1 MRLRT
6 ALNEYKRNDGGR
18 FPAECRTTDGAFSA
32 HGDRLVYVG
41 PDGSLRD
48 YSSALS
54 GLYGIDR
61 ARLGIETSK
70 GTQWF
75 DEFSTVRQHYYRET
89 NVVETEYAA
98 DGFTVHQYDLT
109 LGRAHV
115 THIELRG
122 SIPPNAE
129 LTAFLTFA
137 PGGQES
143 KVGRLIHEHA
153 GPNETN
159 AVEVFHR
166 TEHDYVT
173 ASTGITDVRG
183 QIPERF
189 DEILSDEAFEFPRE
203 AVINRFED
211 THLSG
216 DVVVNAPLEQ
226 TGRAAKTTLV
236 TQLSDH
242 SKVDREEAL
251 GDLCQCAEA
260 HGTADDIR
268 RAGRERA
275 EVSVPD
281 SAPNGNVV
289 REDLRALALLTAP
302 TGSHIAAPEFDPFY
316 AHSGGYGY
324 TWFRDEAETGRNL
337 LTADDSLDL
346 GLQDRLVQ
354 TAEFFCRSQEPDG
367 SWTHRVW
374 AIDGSLAPGW
384 AHGRIEG
391 HDEDYQADQTASVLT
406 YLAELLT
413 KRGDA
418 LDDELGERIR
428 ETIHSGIEVLDETL
442 EDDGLPEQCQN
453 LWENMNGRF
462 THTAATYLG
471 AYATIAA
478 APVDDG
484 LREHAHGQAETVF
497 EGFDRLWSETREAY
511 GIRLNNS
518 GKLDDRIDSGTF
530 AVVDAMVAYDRLTDD
545 DLSEKTVDRLFDHVQ
560 SLFDALYREP
570 AESDVAGLARFEGD
584 TWRSEGQHG
593 EKIWSVS
600 TAWGSTAA
608 TDLGVLLKEYDREE
622 DAKECFEQAG
632 TLYEHLLPDGPL
644 ATEAGYL
651 AEQVFDDGSV
661 DSAAPLGWSHS
672 LRLRAT
678 ATLREQNSLPLSSP
692 APSGPEGRPRW
703 TTGEKYGVATVADHG
718 ESDASKVWFTLTE
731 GALTEVRFPRVDL
744 MNLRT
749 ADFVIADAA
758 EDSTYTARTHNETR
772 RDDDTDTVERRVEP
786 TEDDALLFRHVVT
799 ERGDGRGHEWTLS
812 VEYAI
817 DPDHDAIV
825 ADVEF
830 ESADKKEYDVYAV
843 ADISL
848 TNTGTRDR
856 GYRLGERGNYHL
868 AARDAEAY
876 DTGAEALLTD
886 EDGDVYS
893 VAMAMTTT
901 GRFDWATVGAAGS
914 PHLAELFS
922 EGKRPH
928 PNDRLDD
935 DNIVLAGRIGTGET
949 VSDTLALGFGEN
961 ADTAAALGEAEGALA
976 TPYEEVRES
985 YAETW
990 RAFLSDKE
998 IPQFIIDDDEL
1009 YKQYKSC
1016 LMALRAVEDKTYLGA
1031 GIASPSVP
1039 WGEAVT
1045 ADEPKG
1051 YGYNFVWSRDLYQVF
1066 TVFEAIGD
1074 HKTATDALQYIYEY
1088 QQDEEGFIPQNT
1100 YVNGLTRWGGE
1111 QIDNISFPQVMAY
1124 QLAENGIEFDDVN
1137 YDYINVKRS
1146 ADYVA
1151 RNGPATAQERW
1162 EEEAGYSPSSIA
1174 AEVAGL
1180 VCAADIAIDQG
1191 ETADA
1196 LVWLALADEWTVKVE
1211 DWCATKTGTELHT
1224 NTPYYVRV
1232 TRDGNPEAGHLRT
1245 LANAGPTLDEREIID
1260 GGFLELTRLG
1270 IKPADDDVIENS
1282 ITEVDNTIRIDTP
1295 QGPAFYRYNGDGYGE
1310 RAMGEKGAPWSVQTK
1325 GKGRLW
1331 PIFTGE
1337 RGEYELLAGTDEG
1350 ELAPYNLLKTMA
1362 GFANSGRMIAEQV
1375 WDRHIDNEYNWEM
1388 GEGTGAATPLAWSM
1402 AQFIRLAHGIDAGEP
1417 VETPEVVDQ
1426 RYRGEPR
1433 PEEPTLDIETTTT
1446 TTKKQRGSKEETL
1459 TISGESDGELVAV
1472 KASADAAV
1480 TTVEDGEFEV
1490 TLPIGHGERTVTLAA
1505 ASEADLSTAGTTV
1518 EQVTI

>member
-6 ALNEYKRNDGGR
+6 ALNEFKRNRDGR
-18 FPAECRTTDGAFSA
+18 FPAECRTIDGAFSA
-32 HGDRLVYVG
+32 HGDRLVYVD
-41 PDGSLRD
+41 PDGGLRD
-48 YSSALS
+48 YSSPLS

-61 ARLGIETSK
+61 ARLGIETE
-70 GTQWF
+70 TDTRWF

-122 SIPPNAE
+122 AIPPNAE

-137 PGGQES
+137 PEGQES
-143 KVGRLIHEHA
+143 QVGRLIHDGA
-153 GPNETN
+153 GPNDTN
-159 AVEVFHR
+159 VVEVFHR
-166 TEHDYVT
+166 SEHDYVT
-173 ASTGITDVRG
+173 ASTGIIDVRG

-189 DEILSDEAFEFPRE
+189 EEILADDAYEFPRE

-226 TGRAAKTTLV
+226 SGRAAKTTIV

-242 SKVDREEAL
+242 ETVDREAAL
-251 GDLCQCAEA
+251 ADLRQCAAA
-260 HGTADDIR
+260 HRTADDIR
-268 RAGRERA
+268 DAGRQRA
-275 EVSVPD
+275 EVSVPE

-289 REDLRALALLTAP
+289 REDLRALSLLKAP
-302 TGSHIAAPEFDPFY
+302 TGAHVAAPEFDPFY

-324 TWFRDEAETGRNL
+324 TWFRDEAEVGRHL
-337 LTADDSLDL
+337 LRADTHLELELQESLAS
-346 GLQDRLVQ
+346 
-354 TAEFFCRSQEPDG
+354 TAEFFCETQQADG
-367 SWTHRVW
+367 SWSHRVW
-374 AIDGSLAPGW
+374 AMDGSLAPGW

-391 HDEDYQADQTASVLT
+391 GNDDYQADQTASVVSF
-406 YLAELLT
+406 LAKLLT
-413 KRGDA
+413 ERG
-418 LDDELGERIR
+418 
-428 ETIHSGIEVLDETL
+428 ETIAEPRREEIRTTIEAAVDVLDETL
-442 EDDGLPEQCQN
+442 ADDGLPVACQN
-453 LWENMNGRF
+453 LWENMTGRF
-462 THTAATYLG
+462 THTAATYLA
-471 AYATIAA
+471 AYVAVAD
-478 APVDDG
+478 APVTAE
-484 LREHAHGQAETVF
+484 LQSHARAQAETVF
-497 EGFDRLWSETREAY
+497 AGLDRCWSETREAY

-518 GKLDDRIDSGTF
+518 GKLDDRIDSATF
-530 AVVDAMVAYDRLTDD
+530 AVVEAIVDYDAVIDEALPAETLDRLA
-545 DLSEKTVDRLFDHVQ
+545 DHVQ
-560 SLFDALYREP
+560 HVFDALYRDP
-570 AESDVAGLARFEGD
+570 ADSPVAGLARFEGD
-584 TWRSEGQHG
+584 TWRSEGQQG
-593 EKIWSVS
+593 EKIWTPS
-600 TAWGSTAA
+600 TAWGAVAA
-608 TDLGVLLKEYDREE
+608 TELGVLLSTYDRED
-622 DAKECFEQAG
+622 DAEECFDQAG
-632 TLYEHLLPDGPL
+632 TLYEHLLPNGAL
-644 ATEAGYL
+644 TTRAGYL
-651 AEQVFDDGSV
+651 AEQAFDDGTV
-661 DSAAPLGWSHS
+661 DSAAPLGWSHA

-678 ATLREQNSLPLSSP
+678 ATLREQNALPIVAP
-692 APSGPEGRPRW
+692 APSGPESRPRW

-718 ESDASKVWFTLTE
+718 NDDASKVWFTLTE
-731 GALTEVRFPRVDL
+731 GALTEARFPRVDL

-749 ADFVIADAA
+749 VDFVVADAGDTA
-758 EDSTYTARTHNETR
+758 DYTARTHNETR
-772 RDDDTDTVERRVEP
+772 IDDDTETIDRRVEP
-786 TEDDALLFRHVVT
+786 ADDDALLFRHIIT
-799 ERGDGRGHEWTLS
+799 EQGDGRGHEWTLT

-817 DPDHDAIV
+817 DPDHDAII
-825 ADVEF
+825 ADVDF
-830 ESADKKEYDVYAV
+830 ESNDDNGYDLYAV

-893 VAMAMTTT
+893 VAVAMTTPNQ
-901 GRFDWATVGAAGS
+901 FDWATVGAAGS
-914 PHLAELFS
+914 EHLAELFS
-922 EGKRPH
+922 TGDRPL

-935 DNIVLAGRIGTGET
+935 DNIVLAGLLGTGST
-949 VSDTLALGFGEN
+949 VGETLAIGFGNN

-976 TPYEEVRES
+976 TGYDDVRAA
-985 YAETW
+985 YRETW
-990 RAFLSDKE
+990 QGFLADKE
-998 IPQFIIDDDEL
+998 IPDFVVDDETL

-1074 HKTATDALQYIYEY
+1074 HKTATDALQYIFEY
-1088 QQDEEGFIPQNT
+1088 QQDDEGFIPQNT

-1111 QIDNISFPQVMAY
+1111 QIDNISFPLIMAY
-1124 QLAENGIEFDDVN
+1124 QLAEEGIDFENVS
-1137 YDYINVKRS
+1137 YDYTNVKRS

-1180 VCAADIAIDQG
+1180 VCAADLAIETG
-1191 ETADA
+1191 ERADA
-1196 LVWLALADEWTVKVE
+1196 AVWLALADDWADRVE
-1211 DWCATKTGTELHT
+1211 EWCATETGTQLHT

-1270 IKPADDDVIENS
+1270 IKSPDDEIITNS
-1282 ITEVDNTIRIDTP
+1282 LVEVDETIRLDTP

-1350 ELAPYNLLKTMA
+1350 KLAPRNLLETMA
-1362 GFANSGRMIAEQV
+1362 RFANSGRMIAEQV
-1375 WDRHIDNEYNWEM
+1375 WDRHIDNEYNWEI
-1388 GEGTGAATPLAWSM
+1388 GDGTGSATPLAWSM
-1402 AQFIRLAHGIDAGEP
+1402 AQFIRLAHGIAEGEP
-1417 VETPEVVDQ
+1417 VETPTAVDD
-1426 RYRGEPR
+1426 RYRAEPR
-1433 PEEPTLDIETTTT
+1433 PEEPTL
-1446 TTKKQRGSKEETL
+1446 S
-1459 TISGESDGELVAV
+1459 V
-1472 KASADAAV
+1472 
-1480 TTVEDGEFEV
+1480 
-1490 TLPIGHGERTVTLAA
+1490 ERTVAKDTLTVTGETDGAVVAVSAGGESTITTVDNGSFTLTLPAGHGKTTVTVAA
-1505 ASEADLSTAGTTV
+1505 ATTTDLRAAGTAV
-1518 EQVTI
+1518 EQFTI

>member
-6 ALNEYKRNDGGR
+6 ALNEFKRSRDGR
-18 FPAECRTTDGAFSA
+18 FPAECRTIDGAFSA
-32 HGDRLVYVG
+32 HGDRLVYVD
-41 PDGSLRD
+41 PDGGLRD
-48 YSSALS
+48 YSSPLS

-61 ARLGIETSK
+61 ARLGIETE
-70 GTQWF
+70 TDTMWF

-122 SIPPNAE
+122 AIPPNAE

-143 KVGRLIHEHA
+143 QVGRLIHDGA
-153 GPNETN
+153 GPNDTDV
-159 AVEVFHR
+159 VEVFHR
-166 TEHDYVT
+166 NEHDYVT
-173 ASTGITDVRG
+173 ASTGIIDVRG

-189 DEILSDEAFEFPRE
+189 EEILSAEAYEFPRE

-216 DVVVNAPLEQ
+216 DVVVNAPLAQ
-226 TGRAAKTTLV
+226 SGRAAKTTIV

-242 SKVDREEAL
+242 GTVDREAAL
-251 GDLCQCAEA
+251 ADLRQCAGSY
-260 HGTADDIR
+260 HSADDIR
-268 RAGRERA
+268 EAGRQRA
-275 EVSVPD
+275 EVEVPE

-289 REDLRALALLTAP
+289 REDLRALSLLTAP
-302 TGSHIAAPEFDPFY
+302 TGAHIASPEFDPFY

-324 TWFRDEAETGRNL
+324 TWFRDEAEIGRHL
-337 LTADDSLDL
+337 LTADSLLNLDL
-346 GLQDRLVQ
+346 HESLVS
-354 TAEFFCRSQEPDG
+354 TAEFFCETQEADG
-367 SWTHRVW
+367 SWSHRVW
-374 AIDGSLAPGW
+374 AMDGSLAPGW

-391 HDEDYQADQTASVLT
+391 GNDDYQADQTASVVGF
-406 YLAELLT
+406 LATLLSERSELLSES
-413 KRGDA
+413 
-418 LDDELGERIR
+418 LR
-428 ETIHSGIEVLDETL
+428 EEIHTTIGAGIDVLDETL
-442 EDDGLPEQCQN
+442 ADDGLPVACQN
-453 LWENMNGRF
+453 LWENMTGRF
-462 THTAATYLG
+462 THTAATYLM
-471 AYATIAA
+471 AYAAVA
-478 APVDDG
+478 DAPVKAD
-484 LREHAHGQAETVF
+484 LSSHARAQAETVF
-497 EGFDRLWSETREAY
+497 DGLDRCWSETREAY

-518 GKLDDRIDSGTF
+518 GKLDDRIDSATF
-530 AVVDAMVAYDRLTDD
+530 AVIEAVVAYDELADTE
-545 DLSEKTVDRLFDHVQ
+545 LSADTLDRLADHVQ
-560 SLFDALYREP
+560 HVFDALYRDP
-570 AESDVAGLARFEGD
+570 GESDIAGLARFEGD
-584 TWRSEGQHG
+584 TWRSEGQQG
-593 EKIWSVS
+593 EKIWTPS
-600 TAWGSTAA
+600 TGWGAVAA
-608 TDLGVLLKEYDREE
+608 TELGVLLSEYDRDG
-622 DAKECFEQAG
+622 DAEKCFDQAG

-644 ATEAGYL
+644 TTQAGYL
-651 AEQVFDDGSV
+651 AEQAFDDGTV
-661 DSAAPLGWSHS
+661 DSATPLGWSHA

-678 ATLREQNSLPLSSP
+678 ATLREQNALPIVAP
-692 APSGPEGRPRW
+692 VPSGPESRPRW

-718 ESDASKVWFTLTE
+718 ADDASKVWFTLTE
-731 GALTEVRFPRVDL
+731 GALTEARFPRVDL

-749 ADFVIADAA
+749 VDFVVADAGETA
-758 EDSTYTARTHNETR
+758 SYTARTHNETR
-772 RDDDTDTVERRVEP
+772 TDDDTETIDRRVEP
-786 TEDDALLFRHVVT
+786 ADDDALLFRHTIT
-799 ERGDGRGHEWTLS
+799 EQGDGRGHEWTLT

-825 ADVEF
+825 ADIDF
-830 ESADKKEYDVYAV
+830 ESGDNNEYDIYAV

-886 EDGDVYS
+886 EGGDVYS
-893 VAMAMTTT
+893 VAIAMTTST
-901 GRFDWATVGAAGS
+901 QFEWATVGAAGS
-914 PHLAELFS
+914 AHLAELFS
-922 EGKRPH
+922 EGDRPL

-935 DNIVLAGRIGTGET
+935 DNIVVAGLLGTGAT
-949 VSDTLALGFGEN
+949 VGETLAIGFGEN

-976 TPYEEVRES
+976 SGYENVRAA
-985 YAETW
+985 YRDTW
-990 RAFLSDKE
+990 DEFLADKE
-998 IPQFIIDDDEL
+998 IPAFIVDDEAL

-1066 TVFEAIGD
+1066 TVFNAIGD
-1074 HKTATDALQYIYEY
+1074 QKTATDALQYVFEY
-1088 QQDEEGFIPQNT
+1088 QQDDEGFIPQNT

-1111 QIDNISFPQVMAY
+1111 QIDNISFPLIMAY
-1124 QLAENGIEFDDVN
+1124 QLAEENIDFAEVG

-1180 VCAADIAIDQG
+1180 VCAADLAIQTD
-1191 ETADA
+1191 EAADA
-1196 LVWLALADEWTVKVE
+1196 LVWLALADNWADRVE
-1211 DWCATKTGTELHT
+1211 EWCATETGTQLHT

-1270 IKPADDDVIENS
+1270 IKPADDDIVKNS
-1282 ITEVDNTIRIDTP
+1282 LVEVDETIRLDTP

-1337 RGEYELLAGTDEG
+1337 RGEYELLAGTDSG
-1350 ELAPYNLLKTMA
+1350 ELAPQNLLRTMA
-1362 GFANSGRMIAEQV
+1362 RFANSGRMIAEQV
-1375 WDRHIDNEYNWEM
+1375 WDRHIDNEYNWDI
-1388 GEGTGAATPLAWSM
+1388 GDGTGSATPLAWSM
-1402 AQFIRLAHGIDAGEP
+1402 AQFIRLAHGIAEGEP
-1417 VETPEVVDQ
+1417 VETPTAVDD
-1426 RYRGEPR
+1426 RYRRGKR
-1433 PEEPTLDIETTTT
+1433 PAGPTLSIE
-1446 TTKKQRGSKEETL
+1446 QQVSKDEL
-1459 TISGESDGELVAV
+1459 TITGETDGALVAASAGGESTTVAV
-1472 KASADAAV
+1472 DNG
-1480 TTVEDGEFEV
+1480 TFEL
-1490 TLPIGHGERTVTLAA
+1490 TLPIGHGKTTVTVAA
-1505 ASEADLSTAGTTV
+1505 ATDTDLRAAGTTV
-1518 EQVTI
+1518 EQMTI

>member
-6 ALNEYKRNDGGR
+6 ALNEFKRNRDGR
-18 FPAECRTTDGAFSA
+18 FPAECRTIDGAFSA
-32 HGDRLVYVG
+32 HGDRLVYVD
-41 PDGSLRD
+41 PDGGLRD
-48 YSSALS
+48 YSSPLS

-61 ARLGIETSK
+61 ARLGIETE
-70 GTQWF
+70 TDTRWF

-122 SIPPNAE
+122 AIPPNAE

-137 PGGQES
+137 PEGQES
-143 KVGRLIHEHA
+143 QVGRLIHDGA
-153 GPNETN
+153 GPNDTN
-159 AVEVFHR
+159 VVEVFHR
-166 TEHDYVT
+166 SEHDYVT
-173 ASTGITDVRG
+173 ASTGIIDVRG

-189 DEILSDEAFEFPRE
+189 EEILADDAYEFPRE

-226 TGRAAKTTLV
+226 SGRAAKTTIV
-236 TQLSDH
+236 TQLSNH
-242 SKVDREEAL
+242 ETVDREAAL
-251 GDLCQCAEA
+251 ADLRQCAAA
-260 HGTADDIR
+260 HRTADDIR
-268 RAGRERA
+268 DAGRQRA
-275 EVSVPD
+275 EVSVPE

-289 REDLRALALLTAP
+289 REDLRALSLLKAP
-302 TGSHIAAPEFDPFY
+302 TGAHVAAPEFDPFY

-324 TWFRDEAETGRNL
+324 TWFRDEAEVGRHL
-337 LTADDSLDL
+337 LRADTHLELELQESLAS
-346 GLQDRLVQ
+346 
-354 TAEFFCRSQEPDG
+354 TAEFFCETQQADG
-367 SWTHRVW
+367 SWSHRVW
-374 AIDGSLAPGW
+374 AMDGSLAPGW

-391 HDEDYQADQTASVLT
+391 GNDDYQADQTASVVSF
-406 YLAELLT
+406 LAKLLT
-413 KRGDA
+413 ERG
-418 LDDELGERIR
+418 
-428 ETIHSGIEVLDETL
+428 ETIAEPRREEIRTTIEAAVDVLDETL
-442 EDDGLPEQCQN
+442 ADDGLPVACQN
-453 LWENMNGRF
+453 LWENMTGRF
-462 THTAATYLG
+462 THTAATYLA
-471 AYATIAA
+471 AYVAVAD
-478 APVDDG
+478 APVTAE
-484 LREHAHGQAETVF
+484 LQSHARAQAETVF
-497 EGFDRLWSETREAY
+497 AGLDRCWSETREAY

-518 GKLDDRIDSGTF
+518 GKLDDRIDSATF
-530 AVVDAMVAYDRLTDD
+530 AVVEAIVDYDAVIDEALPAETLDRLA
-545 DLSEKTVDRLFDHVQ
+545 DHVQ
-560 SLFDALYREP
+560 HVFDALYRDP
-570 AESDVAGLARFEGD
+570 ADSPVAGLARFEGD
-584 TWRSEGQHG
+584 TWRSEGQQG
-593 EKIWSVS
+593 EKIWTPS
-600 TAWGSTAA
+600 TAWGAVAA
-608 TDLGVLLKEYDREE
+608 TELGVLLSTYDRED
-622 DAKECFEQAG
+622 DAEECFDQAG
-632 TLYEHLLPDGPL
+632 TLYEHLLPNGAL
-644 ATEAGYL
+644 TTRAGYL
-651 AEQVFDDGSV
+651 AEQAFDDGTV
-661 DSAAPLGWSHS
+661 DSAAPLGWSHA

-678 ATLREQNSLPLSSP
+678 ATLREQNALPIVAP
-692 APSGPEGRPRW
+692 APSGPESRPRW

-718 ESDASKVWFTLTE
+718 NDDASKVWFTLTE
-731 GALTEVRFPRVDL
+731 GALTEARFPRVDM

-749 ADFVIADAA
+749 VDLVVADAGDTA
-758 EDSTYTARTHNETR
+758 DYTARTHNETR
-772 RDDDTDTVERRVEP
+772 TDDDTETIDRRVEP
-786 TEDDALLFRHVVT
+786 ADDDALLFRHIIT
-799 ERGDGRGHEWTLS
+799 EQGDGRGHEWTLT

-817 DPDHDAIV
+817 DPDHDAII
-825 ADVEF
+825 ADVDF
-830 ESADKKEYDVYAV
+830 ESNDDNGYDLYAV

-893 VAMAMTTT
+893 VAVAMTTPNQ
-901 GRFDWATVGAAGS
+901 FDWATVGAAGS
-914 PHLAELFS
+914 EHLAELFS
-922 EGKRPH
+922 TGDRPL

-935 DNIVLAGRIGTGET
+935 DNIVLAGLLGTGST
-949 VSDTLALGFGEN
+949 VGETLAIGFGNN

-976 TPYEEVRES
+976 TGYDDVRAA
-985 YAETW
+985 YRETW
-990 RAFLSDKE
+990 QGFLADKE
-998 IPQFIIDDDEL
+998 IPDFVVDDETL

-1074 HKTATDALQYIYEY
+1074 HKTATDALQYIFEY
-1088 QQDEEGFIPQNT
+1088 QQDDEGFIPQNT

-1111 QIDNISFPQVMAY
+1111 QIDNISFPLIMAY
-1124 QLAENGIEFDDVN
+1124 QLAEEGIDFENVS
-1137 YDYINVKRS
+1137 YDYTNVKRS

-1180 VCAADIAIDQG
+1180 VCAADLAIETG
-1191 ETADA
+1191 ERADA
-1196 LVWLALADEWTVKVE
+1196 AVWLALADDWADRVE
-1211 DWCATKTGTELHT
+1211 EWCATETGTQLHT

-1270 IKPADDDVIENS
+1270 IKPADDNVITNS
-1282 ITEVDNTIRIDTP
+1282 LVEVDETIRLDTP

-1350 ELAPYNLLKTMA
+1350 KLAPRNLLETMA
-1362 GFANSGRMIAEQV
+1362 RFANSGRMIAEQV
-1375 WDRHIDNEYNWEM
+1375 WDRHIDNEYNWEI
-1388 GEGTGAATPLAWSM
+1388 GDGTGSATPLAWSM
-1402 AQFIRLAHGIDAGEP
+1402 AQFIRLAHGIAEGEP
-1417 VETPEVVDQ
+1417 VETPTAVDD
-1426 RYRGEPR
+1426 RYRAEPR
-1433 PEEPTLDIETTTT
+1433 PEEPTL
-1446 TTKKQRGSKEETL
+1446 S
-1459 TISGESDGELVAV
+1459 V
-1472 KASADAAV
+1472 
-1480 TTVEDGEFEV
+1480 
-1490 TLPIGHGERTVTLAA
+1490 ERTVAKDTLTVTGETDGAVVAVSAGGESTITTVDNGSFTLTLPAGHGKTTVTVAA
-1505 ASEADLSTAGTTV
+1505 ATTTDLRAAGTAV
-1518 EQVTI
+1518 EQFTI

>member
-1 MRLRT
+1 MRFRT
-6 ALNEYKRNDGGR
+6 ALNEYKSHRGRR
-18 FPAECRTTDGAFSA
+18 FPAECPTTAGAFSA
-32 HGDRLVYVG
+32 HGDRLVYVD
-41 PDGSLRD
+41 PEGSLRD

-61 ARLGIETSK
+61 SRLGIETAN

-89 NVVETEYAA
+89 NVVETEYDASN
-98 DGFTVHQYDLT
+98 FTVHQYDLT
-109 LGRAHV
+109 LGRAHL

-122 SIPPNAE
+122 SIPADAE

-137 PGGQES
+137 PEGRES
-143 KVGRLIHEHA
+143 QVGRLIHENA
-153 GPNETN
+153 GPDGTS

-173 ASTGITDVRG
+173 ASTGITEVRG

-189 DEILSDEAFEFPRE
+189 EEILSEEAYEFPRD
-203 AVINRFED
+203 AVIERFED

-216 DVVVNAPLEQ
+216 DVVVNAPLER

-242 SKVDREEAL
+242 DTLGRQQAL
-251 GDLCQCAEA
+251 ADLKRCAES
-260 HGTADDIR
+260 HRTADDIR
-268 RAGRERA
+268 EAGRERA
-275 EVSVPD
+275 TVSVPE

-289 REDLRALALLTAP
+289 RADLRALSLLTAP
-302 TGSHIAAPEFDPFY
+302 TGAHIAAPEFDPFY
-316 AHSGGYGY
+316 SHSGGYGY
-324 TWFRDEAETGRNL
+324 TWFRDEAETGRHL
-337 LTADDSLDL
+337 LDADTRLSLE
-346 GLQDRLVQ
+346 LQDNLEQ
-354 TAEFFCRSQEPDG
+354 TAEFFCQTQTDDG
-367 SWTHRVW
+367 SWSHRAW

-384 AHGRIEG
+384 AHGRIEDG
-391 HDEDYQADQTASVLT
+391 NSDEYQADQTASAVSF
-406 YLAELLT
+406 LAELLIE
-413 KRGDA
+413 RGDT
-418 LDDELGERIR
+418 LGDELQASIR
-428 ETIHSGIEVLDETL
+428 TAIHDGIGVLDETL
-442 EDDGLPEQCQN
+442 DDDGLPQRCQN
-453 LWENMNGRF
+453 LWENMSGQF
-462 THTAATYLG
+462 THTAATYLT
-471 AYATIAA
+471 AYATVGS
-478 APVDDG
+478 APVDAG
-484 LREHAHGQAETVF
+484 LKKHARGQADFMANRFET
-497 EGFDRLWSETREAY
+497 LWSETRQAY
-511 GIRLNNS
+511 GLRLNKS

-530 AVVDAMVAYDRLTDD
+530 AVIDAFAAYDRLPQNSLDEQT
-545 DLSEKTVDRLFDHVQ
+545 LDRLLDHVQ
-560 SLFDALYREP
+560 SVFDALYRDPE
-570 AESDVAGLARFEGD
+570 ASAVAGLARFEGD
-584 TWRSEGQHG
+584 TWRSEGQQG
-593 EKIWSVS
+593 EKIWTVS
-600 TAWGSTAA
+600 TAWGVNAA
-608 TDLGVLLKEYDREE
+608 TDLGVLLAAYDRDD
-622 DAKECFEQAG
+622 DAEECFELAG
-632 TLYEHLLPDGPL
+632 TLYELLLPNGPL
-644 ATEAGYL
+644 TTKSGYL
-651 AEQVFDDGSV
+651 SEQAFDDGTV
-661 DSAAPLGWSHS
+661 DGAAPLGWSHA

-678 ATLREQNSLPLSSP
+678 ATLREQNALPVATP
-692 APSGPEGRPRW
+692 APSGPESRPRW
-703 TTGEKYGVATVADHG
+703 TTGEKYGVGTVADHG
-718 ESDASKVWFTLTE
+718 ASDASKVWFTLTE

-749 ADFVIADAA
+749 VDFLVTDADNK
-758 EDSTYTARTHNETR
+758 STYTARTHNETR

-786 TEDDALLFRHVVT
+786 TDDDALLFRHVIT
-799 ERGDGRGHEWTLS
+799 ERGDGRGHKWQLT

-817 DPDHDAIV
+817 DPEHDAIL
-825 ADVEF
+825 ADVDF
-830 ESADKKEYDVYAV
+830 ESDDDNDYELYAMADV
-843 ADISL
+843 SL

-856 GYRLGERGNYHL
+856 GYRLGESGNYHL

-876 DTGAEALLTD
+876 DTGSEALLTD
-886 EDGDVYS
+886 ENGDVYS
-893 VAMAMTTT
+893 VAVAMTTT
-901 GRFDWATVGAAGS
+901 SRFDWATVGTAGS
-914 PHLAELFS
+914 DHLSKLFS
-922 EGKRPH
+922 EGKRPV

-935 DNIVLAGRIGTGET
+935 DNIVLAGRVGTGDLTET
-949 VSDTLALGFGEN
+949 VAVGFGEH

-976 TPYEEVRES
+976 NGYEDVRAG

-990 RAFLSDKE
+990 ANFLVDKE
-998 IPQFIIDDDEL
+998 IPDFVVDDEAL

-1016 LMALRAVEDKTYLGA
+1016 LMALRAVEDKTYIGA

-1066 TVFEAIGD
+1066 TVFEAVGD
-1074 HKTATDALQYIYEY
+1074 LKTATDALQYIYEY
-1088 QQDEEGFIPQNT
+1088 QQDDEGFIPQNS

-1124 QLAENGIEFDDVN
+1124 QLAENGIEFDEVE

-1151 RNGPATAQERW
+1151 RNGAATAQERW

-1180 VCAADIAIDQG
+1180 VCAADLALREG

-1196 LVWLALADEWTVKVE
+1196 LAWLALADEWTDRVE
-1211 DWCATKTGTELHT
+1211 EWCATKTGTDLHT
-1224 NTPYYVRV
+1224 HTPYYVRV

-1270 IKPADDDVIENS
+1270 VKPHTDEIIKNS
-1282 ITEVDNTIRIDTP
+1282 LIEVDETIRVDTP

-1310 RAMGEKGAPWSVQTK
+1310 RGEEAEGAPWSVQTK

-1350 ELAPYNLLKTMA
+1350 PLEPRALLETMA

-1402 AQFIRLAHGIDAGEP
+1402 AQFIRLAHGIEAGEP
-1417 VETPEVVDQ
+1417 VEMPAAVAD
-1426 RYRGEPR
+1426 RYLNGSR
-1433 PEEPTLDIETTTT
+1433 PEGPSLRVETRIVDDKIRVT
-1446 TTKKQRGSKEETL
+1446 GET
-1459 TISGESDGELVAV
+1459 DGAVVAV
-1472 KASADAAV
+1472 KATKEAV
-1480 TTVEDGEFEV
+1480 IETVEDGSFELEV
-1490 TLPIGHGERTVTLAA
+1490 PIGHGETPVTVAVATDSNLT
-1505 ASEADLSTAGTTV
+1505 EAGTTV
-1518 EQVTI
+1518 ERFSI

>member
-6 ALNEYKRNDGGR
+6 ALNEYKRNQGGR

-32 HGDRLVYVG
+32 HGDRLVYIG

-75 DEFSTVRQHYYRET
+75 DQFATVRQHYYRET
-89 NVVETEYAA
+89 NVVETEYAG

-122 SIPPNAE
+122 SIPPDAE

-143 KVGRLIHEHA
+143 KVGRLIHENA
-153 GPNETN
+153 GPNDTN

-173 ASTGITDVRG
+173 ASTGIIDVRG

-189 DEILSDEAFEFPRE
+189 EEILSEDAYEFPRE

-242 SKVDREEAL
+242 ATVDREEAL
-251 GDLCQCAEA
+251 ADLRRCAEA
-260 HGTADDIR
+260 HWTADDIR
-268 RAGRERA
+268 AAGRERA
-275 EVSVPD
+275 DVSVPK
-281 SAPNGNVV
+281 SAPNSTVV
-289 REDLRALALLTAP
+289 RQDLRALSLLGAP
-302 TGSHIAAPEFDPFY
+302 NGAHIAAPEFDPFY

-324 TWFRDEAETGRNL
+324 TWFRDEAEASRNL
-337 LTADDSLDL
+337 LVADDLLELDL
-346 GLQDRLVQ
+346 TESLTESAR
-354 TAEFFCRSQEPDG
+354 FFCRTQTADG
-367 SWTHRVW
+367 SWSHRVW

-391 HDEDYQADQTASVLT
+391 DNDDYQADQTASALT
-406 YLAELLT
+406 FLAELLAE
-413 KRGDA
+413 RGED
-418 LDDELGERIR
+418 LTDDLTASIH
-428 ETIHSGIEVLDETL
+428 ETIHDGIDVLDETL
-442 EDDGLPEQCQN
+442 DADGLPKQCQN
-453 LWENMNGRF
+453 LWENMSGRF
-462 THTAATYLG
+462 THTAATYLT
-471 AYATIAA
+471 AYATVAT

-484 LREHAHGQAETVF
+484 LRSHAHEQADTVF
-497 EGFDRLWSETREAY
+497 EAFDRLWSKQREAY

-530 AVVDAMVAYDRLTDD
+530 AVVDAMVAYDNITDD
-545 DLSEKTVDRLFDHVQ
+545 DLDEKTVDRLTDHVQ
-560 SLFDALYREP
+560 SLFDALYRDP
-570 AESDVAGLARFEGD
+570 ADSDVAGLARFEGD

-600 TAWGSTAA
+600 TAWGATAA
-608 TDLGVLLKEYDREE
+608 TDLGVLLTEYDRAE
-622 DAKECFEQAG
+622 DAEQCFEQAG
-632 TLYEHLLPDGPL
+632 TLYEHVLPDGPL

-651 AEQVFDDGSV
+651 AEQVFDDGHV

-678 ATLREQNSLPLSSP
+678 ATLREQNALPLASP

-703 TTGEKYGVATVADHG
+703 TTGEKYGIGTVADHG
-718 ESDASKVWFTLTE
+718 ETDASKVWFTLTE

-744 MNLRT
+744 MNMRT
-749 ADFVIADAA
+749 ADFVIADAD
-758 EDSTYTARTHNETR
+758 EKSSYTARTHNETR

-786 TEDDALLFRHVVT
+786 TDDDALLFEHVVT
-799 ERGDGRGHEWTLS
+799 ERGDGRGHEWTLT

-825 ADVEF
+825 ADVDF
-830 ESADKKEYDVYAV
+830 ESADDNEYDIYAV

-886 EDGDVYS
+886 QDGDVYS
-893 VAMAMTTT
+893 VAVAMTTT
-901 GRFDWATVGAAGS
+901 SRFDWATVGAAGS
-914 PHLAELFS
+914 AHLAELFS
-922 EGKRPH
+922 EGDRPM

-949 VSDTLALGFGEN
+949 VSDTLAFGFGEN

-976 TPYEEVRES
+976 PDYEDVRTA

-990 RAFLSDKE
+990 REFLSDKQ
-998 IPQFIIDDDEL
+998 IPDYIINDEAL

-1074 HKTATDALQYIYEY
+1074 HKTATDALQYIFEY

-1111 QIDNISFPQVMAY
+1111 QIDNISFPLIMAY
-1124 QLAENGIEFDDVN
+1124 QLAENDIAFDEVT

-1180 VCAADIAIDQG
+1180 VCAADLAIEEEQ
-1191 ETADA
+1191 TADA
-1196 LVWLALADEWTVKVE
+1196 LVWLALADEWAVKVE

-1270 IKPADDDVIENS
+1270 IKPAEDTIIENS
-1282 ITEVDNTIRIDTP
+1282 LTEVDDTIRVDTP

-1310 RAMGEKGAPWSVQTK
+1310 RAMGEKGAPWTIQTK

-1337 RGEYELLAGTDEG
+1337 RGEYELLAGTSEG
-1350 ELAPYNLLKTMA
+1350 ELAPLNLLRTMA

-1402 AQFIRLAHGIDAGEP
+1402 AQFIRLAHGIEAGEP
-1417 VETPEVVDQ
+1417 VETPAVVEQ
-1426 RYRGEPR
+1426 RYRGESR
-1433 PEEPTLDIETTTT
+1433 PAEPELEIETKTKTTT
-1446 TTKKQRGSKEETL
+1446 VKENTQSLTL
-1459 TISGESDGELVAV
+1459 TGETDGEIVAV
-1472 KASADAAV
+1472 KGSSEATV
-1480 TTVEDGEFEV
+1480 TTVADGEFKIS
-1490 TLPIGHGERTVTLAA
+1490 LPIGHGERTVTVAV
-1505 ASEADLSTAGTTV
+1505 ASSTDLSTAATTV
-1518 EQVTI
+1518 EQLSI